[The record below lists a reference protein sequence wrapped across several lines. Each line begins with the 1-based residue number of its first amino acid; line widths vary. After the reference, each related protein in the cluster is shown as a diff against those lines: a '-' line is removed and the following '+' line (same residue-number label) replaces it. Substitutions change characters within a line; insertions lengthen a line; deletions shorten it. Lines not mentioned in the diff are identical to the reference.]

1 MKAPTVK
8 YEINLNTI
16 VLVVGFGITTTA
28 WGVTWGSFTSDVKA
42 MDNKFTAEITRID
55 KNQALADERSRA
67 TDIEVRKIENLGYRI
82 TVQEQASVAQ
92 SRSVDE
98 LKTLVT
104 TIASDMRFVKEY
116 TQRNDA
122 QRNGRLQ

>member
-1 MKAPTVK
+1 MRAPTVK

-16 VLVVGFGITTTA
+16 VLIVGFGITTTA

-42 MDNKFTAEITRID
+42 MDNKFTSEITRLD
-55 KNQALADERSRA
+55 KNQALADERARA
-67 TDIEVRKIENLGYRI
+67 TETEVRKIENLGYRM

-92 SRSVDE
+92 TRSVDE

-104 TIASDMRFVKEY
+104 TIASDMRFVKEA

-122 QRNGRLQ
+122 QRAGRQP

>member
-16 VLVVGFGITTTA
+16 VLIVGFGITTTA

-42 MDNKFTAEITRID
+42 MDNKFTAEINRLD
-55 KNQALADERSRA
+55 KNLSLADERARSA
-67 TDIEVRKIENLGYRI
+67 DIELRKIENLGYRM

-92 SRSVDE
+92 TRSVDE
-98 LKTLVT
+98 LKVIVT
-104 TIASDMRFVKEY
+104 TIASDMRFVKEA
-116 TQRNDA
+116 TQRSDA
-122 QRNGRLQ
+122 QRTGRQP